1 MNPPVPPSTPPE
13 FDAQPSADRFPS
25 ASPELRPEEAAV
37 LLAADEVV
45 ERQVTLRS
53 RRAFVGLGLAGLAGA
68 LGWRW
73 LLNTPPID
81 GLPGGLRQ
89 VLEANGQ
96 VASAYFKHARLAP
109 EFPKNRAENLR
120 FNGRVG
126 LSPGFEPAAW
136 RLSVQGYAGA
146 GTPPRVQEF
155 TLADLQ
161 RLPRTEMTTE
171 FKCIEGWSQIV
182 TWAGVRL
189 SDFLTRYPLAT
200 ASGQPVDVQHPPADL
215 APYVSLVTPDR
226 KYYVGLDIESALH
239 PQTLLCY
246 EMNGAPLTL
255 PHGAPLRLV
264 TPLKYGVKHIKRIGT
279 IAFTAQ
285 RPADYWAKL
294 GYDWH
299 AGH

>member
-1 MNPPVPPSTPPE
+1 MTLPIPPPE
-13 FDAQPSADRFPS
+13 PAAPDV
-25 ASPELRPEEAAV
+25 PELTPEQAA
-37 LLAADEVV
+37 AIARHNQAV
-45 ERQVTLRS
+45 EQQVKLRS
-53 RRAFVGLGLAGLAGA
+53 RRAFVGLGLVGLAGA

-73 LLNTPPID
+73 LLNTPPVD
-81 GLPGGLRQ
+81 GLPGGLRKI
-89 VLEANGQ
+89 LDANGEL
-96 VASAYFKHARLAP
+96 ASAYFKHARLAP
-109 EFPKNRAENLR
+109 EFPKSRAEKLR

-136 RLSVQGYAGA
+136 RLTVQGYSAPGA
-146 GTPPRVQEF
+146 PPRTQEF
-155 TLADLQ
+155 TLADL
-161 RLPRTEMTTE
+161 RALPRTEMTTE

-189 SDFLTRYPLAT
+189 SDFLTCFPLAT
-200 ASGQPVDVQHPPADL
+200 TSGRPADPARPPADL
-215 APYVSLVTPDR
+215 APYVSLVTPDE
-226 KYYVGLDIESALH
+226 KYFVGLDIKSALH

-264 TPLKYGVKHIKRIGT
+264 SPLKYGVKHIKRIGT
-279 IAFTAQ
+279 IAFMAE